1 MFQAAPSRAAFSVS
15 IRRSEIAELRVNGYI
30 RAQEVRVVAPDGSQ
44 IGVKKLS
51 EALWLADQLGL
62 DLVEVAPN
70 AKPPVCRLMDY
81 GKWKYEQSVRDREAR
96 KKQTK
101 TVIKEARLTPRIAEH
116 DFQMQARRTVE
127 WLSDGDKV
135 KVTVRFR
142 GRERE
147 RPEFGQRVLD
157 RLVDQVGDWGV
168 IEQSASFEGRNLIM
182 TLAPNKRR
190 PKDVQDADGSGDDM
204 ELDDTE
210 FDDADAPETEPE
222 VTEANDVDGDDAPT
236 AETDSETASSESA
249 TEEE

>member
-1 MFQAAPSRAAFSVS
+1 
-15 IRRSEIAELRVNGYI
+15 LRVNGYI

-62 DLVEVAPN
+62 DLVEVAPT

-101 TVIKEARLTPRIAEH
+101 TVIKETRLTPRIAEH
-116 DFQMQARRTVE
+116 DFQMQARRTID
-127 WLSDGDKV
+127 WLSEGDKV

-157 RLVDQVGDWGV
+157 RLVDEVGDYGI
-168 IEQSASFEGRNLIM
+168 IEQTPSFEGRNLIM
-182 TLAPNKRR
+182 TIAPNKRR
-190 PKDVQDADGSGDDM
+190 PKDVEQEQSASDD
-204 ELDDTE
+204 DS
-210 FDDADAPETEPE
+210 AGPET
-222 VTEANDVDGDDAPT
+222 GH
-236 AETDSETASSESA
+236 
-249 TEEE
+249 EEESGQEEE